1 MRAKTARYM
10 ASANCRTPR
19 HRGPNLN
26 TVPEKVT
33 GPLDHE
39 KTKPET
45 IGAYGIQTMKGFEDS
60 YQLIGRDSDSGV
72 VYLRFS

>member
-33 GPLDHE
+33 GPLNHE

-60 YQLIGRDSDSGV
+60 YRLIGRDSDFRCRV
-72 VYLRFS
+72 PRFS